1 MKTQNLFKLSL
12 LAVATA
18 TALTACSIDLDF
30 NDDDDNDDHHQ
41 PQMTELSFAEI
52 AVPLSLDAQQ
62 QVRASGEVVVN
73 GKIQSIGYRRI
84 MATAYE
90 DDQTGEK
97 FGLSKD
103 YMDQPITFE
112 DGSDYICNGTNAGV
126 GSGLDF
132 NSIIEKNNKLYMVSQ
147 FECQIGSIYV
157 QELAQDEYGHLS
169 PVAGTLEFVSQKDEF
184 GGWVHCAGQTTP
196 WQSHLGSEEY
206 EPSGALT
213 VGDDG
218 KTGDFYYDAIAPYW
232 QDDLTMASPYYYG
245 WTPEVEINAQG
256 QAEYT
261 KHYSMGRFA
270 HELAYVMPDNRTV
283 YLSDDGTNGGFY
295 MFVAD
300 QAKDL
305 SSGTLYAAKW
315 IQTSAANSG
324 EADLEWVSLGHAN
337 NAEIRAE
344 VAKKPHLTDIFEF
357 VDADDNDQCA
367 TDFTS
372 INTSAGLECVKLK
385 DINQDSVVDAADEKI
400 ASRLETRR
408 FAAYKGATT
417 EFRKEEGITF
427 NEKDGKLYL
436 AMSEVSRGM
445 EDASSND
452 KGGPNHIRLD
462 RNSCGVVYELDVMAD
477 NSVNSDYVAKNIKGL
492 VAGVPFS
499 YAAGDVY
506 EGNSC
511 DVNSIASPDNVSY
524 LADSN
529 SLIIGEDTSN
539 HLNNMI
545 WSYDLDT
552 GKLTR
557 IYTAPLDAETTSPF
571 WYKDINGFGYLTAV
585 AQHPEGRE
593 SDMESEIGYVGPFRF
608 NLEMDK

>member
-1 MKTQNLFKLSL
+1 MKTQNLFKMSL
-12 LAVATA
+12 LAAATA
-18 TALTACSIDLDF
+18 SVLSGCSIEIGS
-30 NDDDDNDDHHQ
+30 DDDDEPAPSQ
-41 PQMTELSFAEI
+41 PEVTELSFAEI
-52 AVPLSLDAQQ
+52 SVPLSLDAQQ

-73 GKIQSIGYRRI
+73 GQIQSIGYRKI

-90 DDQTGEK
+90 DQVTGEK

-103 YMDQPITFE
+103 YMDDPITFE

-132 NSIIEKNNKLYMVSQ
+132 NSILQKNDKLYMVSQ
-147 FECQIGSIYV
+147 FECQAGSIYV

-169 PVAGTLEFVSQKDEF
+169 PVEGTLQHVSQKNEF

-206 EPSGALT
+206 EPSGDLT

-218 KTGDFYYDAIAPYW
+218 KTGNFYYDAVAPYW
-232 QDDLTMASPYYYG
+232 KGDLTMSNPYYYG
-245 WTPEVEINAQG
+245 WTPEVEINDKSE
-256 QAEYT
+256 AEYT

-295 MFVAD
+295 MFIAD
-300 QAKDL
+300 QEKDL
-305 SSGTLYAAKW
+305 SAGTLYAAKW
-315 IQTSAANSG
+315 VQKSKENYGT
-324 EADLEWVSLGHAN
+324 ADLEWVNLGHAS

-344 VAKKPHLTDIFEF
+344 VAKKPHLSDIFDF
-357 VDADDNDQCA
+357 VDPDENDQCA
-367 TDFTS
+367 TGYTS
-372 INTSAGLECVKLK
+372 ISTSAYHECVKLK

-417 EFRKEEGITF
+417 EFRKEEGITY
-427 NEKDGKLYL
+427 NAKDGKLYL

-445 EDASSND
+445 EDGSSRET
-452 KGGPNHIRLD
+452 GGYNHIRVD
-462 RNSCGVVYELDVMAD
+462 ANACGVVYELDVMPD
-477 NSVNSDYVAKNIKGL
+477 SNIGSDYIAKNMRGL
-492 VAGVPFS
+492 VAGVPFA
-499 YAAGDVY
+499 YADGDVY
-506 EGNSC
+506 AGNSC

-524 LADSN
+524 LEDSN
-529 SLIIGEDTSN
+529 TLIIGEDTSK
-539 HLNNMI
+539 HVNNMI
-545 WSYDLDT
+545 WSYDLDS

-608 NLEMDK
+608 NVEMDK